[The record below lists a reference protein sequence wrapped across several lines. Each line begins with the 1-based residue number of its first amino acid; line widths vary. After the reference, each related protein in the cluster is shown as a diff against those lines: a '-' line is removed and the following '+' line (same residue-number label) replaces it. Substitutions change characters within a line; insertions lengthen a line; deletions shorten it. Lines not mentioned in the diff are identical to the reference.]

1 MEQKKKRTLSIKQ
14 KLILT
19 SMLLLLIPSLLIG
32 FVSYNQA
39 KQKITNEILQS
50 AHAGVDRMNDE
61 IMNIVDPMRRD
72 VAFFADRIDGTLYQS
87 GKQNLDLKEKMTEY
101 LDTASASH

>member
-32 FVSYNQA
+32 FVSYSQS
-39 KQKITNEILQS
+39 KQKIMNEILQS

-61 IMNIVDPMRRD
+61 IMNIIDPMRRD
-72 VAFFADRIDGTLYQS
+72 VAFLRTGLTGRCINQANRIST
-87 GKQNLDLKEKMTEY
+87 
-101 LDTASASH
+101 